1 MPTSLGELASR
12 FGCELVG
19 DPGIEVDNVATLNN
33 ANPRSLSFLSN
44 SAYTGQLAETSAAA
58 VVLRASD
65 ADAAPSACLISENPY
80 ATYARMAAAISP
92 PPVYEA
98 GIHSSAYVDPSATV
112 AASAHVAANT
122 FIGERTTI
130 GDNVYVGAGSFIGPD
145 CSIGD
150 DVRLIANVTIVRSVR
165 IGRRSIIHPGAV
177 IGSDGFGNAMT
188 PEGWVKVPQ
197 LGGVSIGDDVEV
209 GANTAIDCGALD
221 DTVIEDG
228 VRIDNLVMI
237 AHNVRIGAHTA
248 IAAQSGI
255 AGSTVVGRRCMFAG
269 QVGVAGHLT
278 ICDDAVFS
286 GQAMISRNITE
297 PGRYASNFPAEPA
310 AVWNRRVARFRRLD
324 SLTER
329 VSKLEKGSK

>member
-1 MPTSLGELASR
+1 MPISLGELASR
-12 FGCELVG
+12 FNCELVG
-19 DPGIEVDNVATLNN
+19 DPGVEVDNVATLRN
-33 ANPRSLSFLSN
+33 ANPRSLSFMSN
-44 SAYTGQLAETSAAA
+44 PAYKGQLAETSAAA
-58 VVLRASD
+58 VVLRAGD
-65 ADAAPSACLISENPY
+65 AEAAPAASLVSDNPY
-80 ATYARMAAAISP
+80 AAFARMAAAISP
-92 PPVYEA
+92 PPVYEPGVHA
-98 GIHSSAYVDPSATV
+98 SACVDPGATV

-122 FIGERTTI
+122 FIGEGTTI
-130 GDNVYVGAGSFIGPD
+130 GENVYIGPGTVVGPD

-150 DVRLIANVTIVRSVR
+150 DVRLLANVTIVRSVR
-165 IGRRSIIHPGAV
+165 IGKRSIIHPGTV

-188 PEGWVKVPQ
+188 QEGWVKVPQ

-221 DTVIEDG
+221 DTVIENG

-248 IAAQSGI
+248 IAGQSGI
-255 AGSTVVGRRCMFAG
+255 AGSTVIGKRCMFAG

-278 ICDDAVFS
+278 ICDDVIFS
-286 GQAMISRNITE
+286 GQVMISKNITE

-324 SLTER
+324 ALIDR
-329 VSKLEKGSK
+329 VSNLEKGLK